1 MKTFKIFLTTIIF
14 FGLSLTAK
22 SENIALIQNAMGRNT
37 VSLNGK
43 WNYIID
49 PYETGYY
56 DYRYMAFD
64 EMPNPGNGA
73 FFLDKKSTD
82 KTELIEYSFDASPT
96 LWVPGDWNSQDD
108 KLLYYEGTI
117 WYRRLFDYKKSG
129 SNNRVFVHFGAAN
142 YESDI
147 YLNGKKLGKHIGGFT
162 PFNYEITDLLK
173 NEGNSLVVKVDNKRK
188 REAVPTLNT
197 DWWNYGGITRDV
209 TLVEVPQTFILDY
222 SVQLKKGTTNNEIIG
237 FVQLSRSAT
246 QQPVKISIPE
256 LKVSTDIMT
265 DASGKATFSIKQ
277 KKLERWS
284 PENPKLYQVV
294 ISSNDDK
301 VTDKIGFRTIETRG
315 SDILLNGKSV
325 FLRGICIHEENALRG
340 GRAYSA
346 QDAQMLLSTAKELNC
361 NYVRLAHYPHN
372 EYMIRLADEMGI
384 LVWEEDPVYWTI
396 QWDNPSTFENARQQ
410 LTDVISRDKNRASVI
425 IWSMANETPVSDART
440 EFLKKLAAH
449 ARVLDDTRLISAALE
464 VHGNPSNPNER
475 IVEDP
480 FAEYVDIVNF
490 NQYVGWYDGLPEK
503 CDNINWTIKYNKPVM
518 ISEFGGSALQG
529 KHGDALTRFTE
540 EYQEDLYARTVK
552 MLSKIPQFRG
562 VSPWILYDFR
572 SPKRVLPNVQDGWNR
587 KGLVGQ
593 NGTKKKAFFVLKNF
607 YNEMEIKYQK

>member
-503 CDNINWTIKYNKPVM
+503 CDDINWAIKYNKPVM

-593 NGTKKKAFFVLKNF
+593 NGTKKKAILLVF
-607 YNEMEIKYQK
+607 